1 MRIFDMQTFT
11 LRHAGHR
18 AAGMCFWLG
27 LMASMVPMAQAQS
40 AASTSQTMAQTMAQT
55 TPRLI
60 DRVVAIVNRE
70 AITASEL
77 QRRERQFVQNLRR
90 QGVDIPEP
98 ATLRAQVL
106 DRLIEEQAMLQLARE
121 SGIRVDDVTL
131 DRSIARIAEQNG
143 MSVTGLRNQLEREG
157 VGFAAFRQD
166 IREEIILS
174 RLRERDV
181 ENRLQVSESEVDTFI
196 ASQGQS
202 IQRIDELRV
211 SQILIRLAE
220 GASKEDTD
228 AAMARVRQVQEAL
241 RSGKPFAELAREV
254 SDAPDREEGGSLGWR
269 SRDRL
274 PALFLDAV
282 STLRPGQLAA
292 PVRSPNGFHI
302 LILEDR
308 RSTLRAQEVTVHRAR
323 HILLRVDAQVSEEQ
337 ATRRLNELRRRIE
350 LGAEF
355 ADMARDFSQ
364 DPGSAQ
370 RGGELDWAYPGDLV
384 PEFERAMFQL
394 QPGQLS
400 DPVRSVFGLHLIQL
414 IERKREPLTEQR
426 LRIAARMV
434 LRDQK
439 LSEALADWTREVRA
453 NAYVEIKSDEL

>member
-1 MRIFDMQTFT
+1 MRLLDMHMFT
-11 LRHAGHR
+11 PRHAGHL
-18 AAGMCFWLG
+18 AAGMFLWLC
-27 LMASMVPMAQAQS
+27 LMVPMAPLQAQS
-40 AASTSQTMAQTMAQT
+40 AASSAQAM
-55 TPRLI
+55 PRLI

-90 QGVDIPEP
+90 QGVEIPEP
-98 ATLRAQVL
+98 AVLRAQLL

-157 VGFAAFRQD
+157 VSFAAFRQD

-220 GASKEDTD
+220 GASKEDAD

-269 SRDRL
+269 SRERL
-274 PALFLDAV
+274 PALFLEAV
-282 STLRPGQLAA
+282 STLRPGQLSA

-337 ATRRLNELRRRIE
+337 ATRRLIELRRRIE

-355 ADMARDFSQ
+355 ADIARDFSQ

-394 QPGQLS
+394 QPGQIS
-400 DPVRSVFGLHLIQL
+400 EPVRSVFGLHLIQL

-434 LRDQK
+434 LREQK

>member
-40 AASTSQTMAQTMAQT
+40 AASTSQTMAQT

-282 STLRPGQLAA
+282 SALRPGQLAA

>member
-40 AASTSQTMAQTMAQT
+40 AASTSQTMAQT

-211 SQILIRLAE
+211 SQILIRLSE

-282 STLRPGQLAA
+282 SALRPGQLAA

>member
-1 MRIFDMQTFT
+1 
-11 LRHAGHR
+11 
-18 AAGMCFWLG
+18 
-27 LMASMVPMAQAQS
+27 
-40 AASTSQTMAQTMAQT
+40 
-55 TPRLI
+55 
-60 DRVVAIVNRE
+60 VVAIVNRE

-202 IQRIDELRV
+202 IQLIDELRV

>member
-40 AASTSQTMAQTMAQT
+40 AASTSQTMAQT